1 MKKSD
6 DLLIDQKSIM
16 QQFTEEQQSVLE
28 AMNKWVEAVTTTD
41 PNTVAKLYAKEA
53 VFWGTVS
60 PFLRTTPKGVKD
72 YFEHFMRLE
81 HLNAIYYEPMVR
93 VYGDIAVNSG
103 YYTFFHEKDGK
114 MVNIPAR
121 YTFVYRKN
129 QNGEWMIIDHHSS
142 AVPQNE

>member
-1 MKKSD
+1 MKKAD
-6 DLLIDQKSIM
+6 DLLIGQKGTT

-28 AMNKWVEAVTTTD
+28 AMDKWVEAVTTTN
-41 PNTVAKLYAKEA
+41 PGTVANLYAKEA

-81 HLNAIYYEPMVR
+81 HLNAIYYNPMVR
-93 VYGDIAVNSG
+93 VYGDIAINSG
-103 YYTFFHEKDGK
+103 YYTFFHEIDGK
-114 MVNIPAR
+114 MMNISAR

-129 QNGEWMIIDHHSS
+129 QNGKWMIIDHHSS
-142 AVPQNE
+142 AVPQNK